1 LSRKEYAMKTY
12 PSICVGIFLALALGM
27 GWAQVSDPQAP
38 PDTSQSPA
46 GAPAAAIGPNTPTTS
61 DNPPISSLD
70 SPSLEPLSPARSF
83 LQPGLHVSQ
92 SVDSN
97 VSNAPGSS
105 AARGVTRALG
115 SLELQRLWAN
125 YQTSLDY
132 IGGGAF
138 YSGSSRT
145 TTQLHQFEFDQR
157 ILWRTGQLS
166 LRDSFSYF
174 PEGSFGYGAYGG
186 AGSIGGL
193 SGGGLAGGGLGGSTF
208 FGSGQFA
215 SIGQTPRISNT
226 ALGQVT
232 ESLSPRASV
241 TMTGSYGLVHYL
253 DNTLGFINSRQIAA
267 QAGYNYELN
276 RKDQVALVY
285 GYQSFQYPSSFGA
298 DFNSH
303 VINVLYGHRVSGRM
317 DVVLGGGPQI
327 TLIDNPLTGSSSRIS
342 MSGRAALHYRFPRSS
357 IALSYDHFNTSG
369 SGLFAGAT
377 SDVTRLAWNHP
388 ISRQWNL
395 NADIGF
401 THNTRLQAVTI
412 VNSRT
417 FNYLYMGGGLRR
429 QLGRYFSAYVSYQF
443 NYLLLDSSFCG
454 TSTSCSSNSQRHV
467 GLIGLDWHPHPIRID

>member
-1 LSRKEYAMKTY
+1 
-12 PSICVGIFLALALGM
+12 
-27 GWAQVSDPQAP
+27 
-38 PDTSQSPA
+38 
-46 GAPAAAIGPNTPTTS
+46 
-61 DNPPISSLD
+61 
-70 SPSLEPLSPARSF
+70 
-83 LQPGLHVSQ
+83 
-92 SVDSN
+92 
-97 VSNAPGSS
+97 
-105 AARGVTRALG
+105 
-115 SLELQRLWAN
+115 
-125 YQTSLDY
+125 
-132 IGGGAF
+132 
-138 YSGSSRT
+138 
-145 TTQLHQFEFDQR
+145 
-157 ILWRTGQLS
+157 
-166 LRDSFSYF
+166 
-174 PEGSFGYGAYGG
+174 
-186 AGSIGGL
+186 
-193 SGGGLAGGGLGGSTF
+193 
-208 FGSGQFA
+208 
-215 SIGQTPRISNT
+215 
-226 ALGQVT
+226 
-232 ESLSPRASV
+232 
-241 TMTGSYGLVHYL
+241 MTGSYGLVHYL

-285 GYQSFQYPSSFGA
+285 GYQSFQYPSSFRA

-327 TLIDNPLTGSSSRIS
+327 TLIDNPLTGSTSRIS